1 MKDECTNGAK
11 QCSGRVPQTCSGGVW
26 TGSTE
31 CSSDKICSGG
41 SCTACASGKHV
52 YQNTCEAHSTTNC
65 GSHGASCTTSNVSN
79 SSAVECSTG
88 TCKATSCSGN
98 YHVHDGACE
107 ADSLTNCGAHGS
119 ECSAKVIAYGTSFRC
134 LAGTCLAIDCQDG
147 YHLENG
153 MCYKRLYHLDCGFT
167 PSYYCDSDRVSCY
180 DTSSCRTTEQYKW
193 SCGGGTGIVCIDNSR
208 CSELDD
214 PNTAKSEACVYI
226 GG

>member
-1 MKDECTNGAK
+1 VKDECTNGAK

-52 YQNTCEAHSTTNC
+52 YQNTCEANDNNHCGTHTTTCSESQNC
-65 GSHGASCTTSNVSN
+65 NTTSGSSVAVSCTSTQHVYNHGCENNDN
-79 SSAVECSTG
+79 S
-88 TCKATSCSGN
+88 
-98 YHVHDGACE
+98 
-107 ADSLTNCGAHGS
+107 NCGAHGN
-119 ECSAKVIAYGTSFRC
+119 ECSAKVIANGTSFRC